1 MTCGQRCSSSKAKS
15 PGTHARNLDRTE
27 RESKGA
33 RKSAQI
39 GYDESVGRILT
50 ALASPLGLALGLGF
64 GLLGGCKTIDV
75 KPSFQR
81 ISSAKIPCDIQKITI
96 SEDYVAPWVWSWK
109 ATCENK
115 RYECWTHGQLHP
127 VKGFEITCAPERT

>member
-1 MTCGQRCSSSKAKS
+1 MACGQRCGRSKAKS
-15 PGTHARNLDRTE
+15 PGAHARNLDRTA

-33 RKSAQI
+33 RKDAEI
-39 GYDESVGRILT
+39 GYDGGVRPV
-50 ALASPLGLALGLGF
+50 LAKLGPALGLT
-64 GLLGGCKTIDV
+64 LSMLCGCKTIDV

-81 ISSAKIPCDIQKITI
+81 ISSAKIPCDIQKIII

-109 ATCENK
+109 ATCEDK